1 MASGIGFID
10 GGLIF
15 VRRDTVRGLT
25 TAASVWVS
33 AAIGL
38 ACGAGA
44 PELGS
49 TGLLLELCV
58 TFLLPKVRGLQ
69 PIQHKSY
76 RLSVVYPTGIGALR
90 DIISACS
97 SAGWTVEEFA
107 QFRQS
112 TWRLTG
118 LVTHISWPI
127 VSKQFRTFEALRS
140 HLLQPK
146 YDQI

>member
-1 MASGIGFID
+1 MIHGNGPGPAYPTRVAAQVASGIGFID

-58 TFLLPKVRGLQ
+58 TFLLPTV
-69 PIQHKSY
+69 SADCS
-76 RLSVVYPTGIGALR
+76 LS
-90 DIISACS
+90 
-97 SAGWTVEEFA
+97 
-107 QFRQS
+107 S
-112 TWRLTG
+112 TR
-118 LVTHISWPI
+118 VT
-127 VSKQFRTFEALRS
+127 
-140 HLLQPK
+140 
-146 YDQI
+146 D